1 MILQSLNS
9 LYDRLKDDKDYQIA
23 SPGYSLQ
30 KISFKVVIKPD
41 GKLFDLQDARITDG
55 SKMLPQQKMVI
66 GDNKSPGSGLNPCF
80 LWDNGGYMLGY
91 KPIDKLLPAS
101 EQKKQRKRLRQAF
114 NTFKKEHLAL
124 ESEINCPEFSAVCRF
139 LESWNPKRVA
149 DYPVLKDVSTGFGL
163 FQIVGKTRY
172 VHEEIRINRWWEGKL
187 KNAEKGD
194 VSGQCLLT
202 GEYSEI
208 ARLQPKIKGI
218 GEKAAPI
225 VGFNEAAYESYGKT
239 QAFNAPVGS
248 AAAFRYG
255 TALNALTNGP
265 MRSKHLFRLADTS
278 VVFWTDRPAFTENIF
293 VEIVTYGSLPLTSD
307 EAQDEDLRQ
316 KLELF
321 FHALKKG
328 KKAYA
333 ELDSDPDQTKF
344 FILGL
349 APNAARISIRFFHQ
363 STISE
368 LLENLHKHFSDIRV
382 ERQFDENSKRPDPE
396 FPPLWMLLRQTA
408 RESKEIP
415 PVLSGPLLRAIITG
429 VQYPQG
435 LYAAV
440 IRRINADRLINYSR
454 ACVIKGYLTRNI
466 KMEVEMSLDE
476 KRKDPAYRAGRL
488 FAVLEK
494 TQKDALGDVGSTVRD
509 RFYSSASATPRSVFP
524 RLLRTYQHHLSKLQ
538 PGVKINREKLMQQ
551 ILDTLE
557 NFPAHLN
564 LAEQGLFALG
574 YYHQTHAFYSSK
586 KEESLEEETEIN

>member
-1 MILQSLNS
+1 MILQSLYA
-9 LYDRLKDDKDYQIA
+9 LYDRLKDDEDYQIA

-30 KISFKVVIKPD
+30 KISFKVVLKPD
-41 GKLFDLQDARITDG
+41 GKLFDIQDVRITDG
-55 SKMLPQQKMVI
+55 DKMLPQQKMVI
-66 GDNKSPGSGLNPCF
+66 GDNKSTGSGLNPCF

-91 KPIDKLLPAS
+91 KPIDKKISSS
-101 EQKKQRKRLRQAF
+101 EQKKHKKRMVKTFRAF
-114 NTFKKEHLAL
+114 KEKHLKL
-124 ESEINCPEFSAVCRF
+124 ESEINDSDYSAVCRF
-139 LESWNPKRVA
+139 LESWNPDLAA
-149 DYPVLKDVSTGFGL
+149 DYPVLMDVSTGFGL
-163 FQIVGKTRY
+163 FQIIGKICY
-172 VHEEIRINRWWEGKL
+172 VHEEIRINKWWDGKL

-202 GEYSEI
+202 GEYSDI

-248 AAAFRYG
+248 AAAFCYG
-255 TALNALTNGP
+255 TALNALTNGR

-293 VEIVTYGSLPLTSD
+293 VEIVTSGSLPLTSD
-307 EAQDEDLRQ
+307 EVQDEDLRQ

-321 FHALKKG
+321 FNALKKG

-333 ELDSDPDQTKF
+333 ELDNDPDQTKF

-363 STISE
+363 SSISE
-368 LLENLHKHFSDIRV
+368 LLENLYKHFNDIRV
-382 ERQFDENSKRPDPE
+382 ERQFGENSKRPDPE
-396 FPPLWMLLRQTA
+396 FPPLWMLLRQAA

-415 PVLSGPLLRAIITG
+415 SILSGPLLRTIITG

-435 LYAAV
+435 LYSAV
-440 IRRINADRLINYSR
+440 IRRIHADRLINYSR

-466 KMEVEMSLDE
+466 KMEVKMSLDE
-476 KRKDPAYRAGRL
+476 ERKDPAYRAGRL

-494 TQKDALGDVGSTVRD
+494 TQKDALGDVGATVRD

-538 PGVKINREKLMQQ
+538 PGAKINREKLMQQ

-564 LAEQGLFALG
+564 LSEQGLFALG
-574 YYHQTHAFYSSK
+574 YYHQTRAFYTSK
-586 KEESLEEETEIN
+586 KEEILELENKTN